1 VETPR
6 LLLLSRSSDHP
17 DGLANSSGLV
27 GRYFTEHLFAGA
39 GGRLDEPTRQNHA
52 GFNTTE
58 SHQFYDDPGAGTE
71 EGIPASDAD
80 LAPIKL
86 EFINY
91 AGPSPVEMALSGED
105 WGNAL
110 RSRLRDAYGDHVAMG
125 ALVEGTPRREN
136 RVAPD
141 RSRTDDHGNPVPDVQ
156 WSIDGRT
163 RRTVARA
170 NEIQH
175 AVLEGMGV
183 DVEWTVGPADTGPAY
198 HHMGTTRMGT
208 DPAESAVDWRL
219 RTHDVTNLSVAS
231 SSVFP
236 TGGAMN
242 PTLTIAALALKC
254 AEHVGE
260 AL

>member
-141 RSRTDDHGNPVPDVQ
+141 RSRTDDHGNPVPDVSWRPGDHQ
-156 WSIDGRT
+156 QETAIDAIR
-163 RRTVARA
+163 VIK
-170 NEIQH
+170 EIFQELGGDITWNSGTDLH
-175 AVLEGMGV
+175 
-183 DVEWTVGPADTGPAY
+183 PAG

-208 DPAESAVDWRL
+208 DPDESVVDTRL
-219 RTHDVTNLSVAS
+219 RTHDVSNLSIVS
-231 SSVFP
+231 SSVFV
-236 TGGAMN
+236 TGGAVN
-242 PTLTIAALALKC
+242 PTLTIVALALWAVEHID
-254 AEHVGE
+254 AE
-260 AL
+260 L